1 MCNFHPSMHIQ
12 NVPRVKVTTS
22 GECSFVKIY
31 WYNPKHL
38 YPKFNGDNGH
48 RKVWASVG
56 STYCT
61 PSVTPFSS
69 TAHAQQWDITVHCS
83 QRKVALTSQDNI
95 SCGLR
100 KVLGNLRTYDSSA
113 TVFVLSL
120 MALCHSQVTLMLS
133 TDYNIT
139 ETTYSCQIQY
149 VFGNQ

>member
-1 MCNFHPSMHIQ
+1 VHHKIIYRVSHELRSLLRES
-12 NVPRVKVTTS
+12 VPY
-22 GECSFVKIY
+22 VKIY

-38 YPKFNGDNGH
+38 YPKFNGYGNDGH

-61 PSVTPFSS
+61 PSVTPYSS
-69 TAHAQQWDITVHCS
+69 TAHAWQRDITVHCS
-83 QRKVALTSQDNI
+83 QSKVALTSQDNI

-113 TVFVLSL
+113 RVFVFSL
-120 MALCHSQVTLMLS
+120 MALCNSQVTLMLS
-133 TDYNIT
+133 TYINIT
-139 ETTYSCQIQY
+139 ETICSCQFQY